1 MKKTFLHIILTGL
14 AAGFGSCKKWLDL
27 KPQDGIVGDEFWNT
41 KEQVDAAVTGVYT
54 SLQANTELFL
64 SGVKPGPI
72 W

>member
-1 MKKTFLHIILTGL
+1 MKKTVIYTLLICL
-14 AAGFGSCKKWLDL
+14 AAASVSCSKWLDL

-54 SLQANTELFL
+54 SLQANTEFYFL
-64 SGVKPGPI
+64 WGRPAPK